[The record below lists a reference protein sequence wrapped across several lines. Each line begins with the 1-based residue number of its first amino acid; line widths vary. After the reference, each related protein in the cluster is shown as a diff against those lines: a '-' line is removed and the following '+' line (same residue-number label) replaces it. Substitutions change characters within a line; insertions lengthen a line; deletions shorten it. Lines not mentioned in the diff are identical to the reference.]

1 MTKSRMINYIALPV
15 LLVAAVLGL
24 YWVWGLM
31 FLWWLVPS
39 LQSGRAHLI
48 TKVSRDEDPILF
60 WAVILLWAAFGLMMI
75 AASLFPAYAIWLV

>member
-1 MTKSRMINYIALPV
+1 MTKSRMINYIALPG

-39 LQSGRAHLI
+39 LQTGRAHLV
-48 TKVSRDEDPILF
+48 TEVCRDQDPILF